1 MSGAAD
7 GDWIIEARGL
17 GRRYGEHRAL
27 ADIGLRVRR
36 GEIFGVLGPDGAGKT
51 TLMQLCAAILD
62 PSEGECTVLGFD
74 TVAQA
79 AQVTA
84 RIGYMS
90 QGFTL
95 YDRLSVDENLAFAA
109 AIRNIGAD
117 EFRQRRAR
125 LLEMAGLAAFGARRA
140 GNLSGGMRKKL
151 SLCTNLIHEPP
162 LLLLDEPSLGVDP
175 RSRRELWRML
185 HAFRDQGAT
194 VVLTTPYMDEALHC
208 DRLAFLHRGELLAV
222 DTPQALRERSRGE
235 VFELLTTQVDQARG
249 HLAGRPGVIAMQWL
263 ADRLRFQLA
272 PGAGL
277 PEAVQ
282 GELAGWGRLQPAE
295 PDLEN
300 AFIQLAATTEASGT
314 ATRKAPAPL
323 RIPDEAVSAAHVSVR
338 FGAFTAVDDVS
349 IRIAP
354 GEVIGWLG
362 PNGAGKT
369 TLIRVLCGLLRPAAG
384 RVSVAGVD
392 VSRDPLSLK
401 GRIGYMSQRFSLYPD
416 LGVDENLRFFAGAY
430 GLGGRQRRE
439 AMAWA
444 AEMTGLSGIGSRRA
458 GELSGALRQRL
469 ALACA
474 IMHRPAVL
482 FLDEPTSGVDPIARQ
497 RFWQLI
503 QSLAAAGMA
512 VLVTTHYLEEARYCH
527 RLGLMAQGRLIAL
540 GSMDELRAGLGEGDG
555 ADMEA
560 IFMAYLERAST
571 SGERT

>member
-1 MSGAAD
+1 MAGAD

-17 GRRYGEHRAL
+17 GRRYGEHTAL
-27 ADIGLRVRR
+27 AGIDLKVHR

-62 PSEGECTVLGFD
+62 PSAGECRVLGFD
-74 TVAQA
+74 TVGQA
-79 AQVTA
+79 ARVTA

-140 GNLSGGMRKKL
+140 GDLSGGMRKKL

-185 HAFRDQGAT
+185 HAFREQGAT

-208 DRLAFLHRGELLAV
+208 DRLAFLHRSELLAV
-222 DTPQALRERSRGE
+222 DTPRALRERSRAK
-235 VFELLTTQVDQARG
+235 VFELLTTKIDQARG
-249 HLAGRPGVIAMQWL
+249 RLAGRPGVIGTQWL
-263 ADRLRFQLA
+263 ADRLRFQVA
-272 PGAGL
+272 SDGGL
-277 PEAVQ
+277 SEALQ
-282 GELAGWGRLQPAE
+282 RELAGLGRLQPAE
-295 PDLEN
+295 PDLES
-300 AFIQLAATTEASGT
+300 AFIHLTGAARVPT
-314 ATRKAPAPL
+314 AESRQAPAPL
-323 RIPDEAVSAAHVSVR
+323 QIPDEAVAAAHVSVR
-338 FGAFTAVDDVS
+338 FGAFTAVEDVS

-392 VSRDPLSLK
+392 VSRNPLGLK

-444 AEMTGLSGIGSRRA
+444 AEMTGLAGIGTRRA
-458 GELSGALRQRL
+458 GQLSGALRQRL

-497 RFWQLI
+497 RFWALI

-540 GSMDELRAGLGEGDG
+540 GNMDELRAGLGGENG

-560 IFMAYLERAST
+560 IFMAYLERAAT
-571 SGERT
+571 AEAGA